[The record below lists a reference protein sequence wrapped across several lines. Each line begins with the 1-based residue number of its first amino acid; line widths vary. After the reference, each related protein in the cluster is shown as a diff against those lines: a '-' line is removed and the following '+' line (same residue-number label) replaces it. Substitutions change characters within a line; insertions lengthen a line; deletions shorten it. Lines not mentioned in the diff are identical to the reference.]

1 MTFAPAASFTT
12 RPTLR
17 GTFGMSASTH
27 WTATATA
34 QSVLER
40 GGNAFDAAVA
50 AAFVL
55 HVVEPHLNG
64 PGGDLVA
71 LIRPA
76 GAAEPVVLMGQ
87 GPAPARA
94 TIEHFRGRGLDL
106 VPGAGG
112 LAAAVPGA
120 VDAWLLLLRDH
131 GTWELADVLAY
142 ATGYARD
149 GHPLV
154 AGAAATIARV
164 AELFRDHWPTSAQR
178 WMPEGEPPAAD
189 SLVRNPAYADVLDGL
204 VAAGARGEWARADH
218 AQADDSPAGRARGGD
233 AQADWARGGDAQAD
247 RAQWDRE
254 QAERARGDDRAQ
266 TDHAPTDRVLGS
278 DAQADRGQADRALAD
293 RAQTEPA
300 QRERALRDDRAARID
315 AAREHWMTTVLPE
328 AAAFTAQPHR
338 HADGADHPGILNADD
353 LATWRASFEPAVST
367 SFRGWD
373 VFKAGTW
380 TQGPALLHTLRLI
393 EDADDLDP
401 SSVEGAHLLLEAQK
415 LAYADRDAWFGDA
428 GGAVDIDALLADD
441 YVASRRALIGPEAST
456 QWHPGSPEGRDPVL
470 PPLRT
475 DHASTDGSTGEPTV
489 DRSGQTRGDTCHLD
503 VIDRWGNVVSATPSG
518 GWLQS
523 SPTVPSLG
531 FCLGTRL
538 QATWLVPGHP
548 ASLTPGSRPRTTLTP
563 TLVSR
568 GDEVIAIGSPG
579 GDQQDQWQLT
589 VLLRMLVGEYS
600 AQQAIDAPNLN
611 ITALIDSFWPRTWV
625 PAGVAVEDRLGEQVI
640 EALEERG
647 HRVRR
652 AGDWALGRVTAVGRG
667 ADGALWA
674 AANPRGAQGYA
685 AGR

>member
-1 MTFAPAASFTT
+1 MTFAPAAAFTT

-71 LIRPA
+71 LVRPA

-94 TIEHFRGRGLDL
+94 TIDHFRGRGLDL

-131 GTWELADVLAY
+131 GTWELGDVLAY
-142 ATGYARD
+142 ATRYARD

-164 AELFRDHWPTSAQR
+164 AELFRDHWPTSAKR
-178 WMPEGEPPAAD
+178 WMREGTPPAAD
-189 SLVRNPAYADVLDGL
+189 SLVRNPTYADVLDGL
-204 VAAGARGEWARADH
+204 VAAGARGE
-218 AQADDSPAGRARGGD
+218 RGQS
-233 AQADWARGGDAQAD
+233 AVAQAD
-247 RAQWDRE
+247 RAQT
-254 QAERARGDDRAQ
+254 DRAQ
-266 TDHAPTDRVLGS
+266 TDRAP
-278 DAQADRGQADRALAD
+278 
-293 RAQTEPA
+293 
-300 QRERALRDDRAARID
+300 RDDRAARID

-328 AAAFTAQPHR
+328 AAAFIAQPHR
-338 HADGADHPGILNADD
+338 HADGADHPGILDADD
-353 LATWRASFEPAVST
+353 LATWRASFEPAVSAG
-367 SFRGWD
+367 FRGWD

-393 EDADDLDP
+393 EDSDDLDP
-401 SSVEGAHLLLEAQK
+401 SSIEGAHLLLEAQK

-441 YVASRRALIGPEAST
+441 YVAARRALIGREAST
-456 QWHPGSPEGRDPVL
+456 EWHPGSPEGRDPVL

-548 ASLTPGSRPRTTLTP
+548 ASLTPGRRPRTTLTP

-589 VLLRMLVGEYS
+589 VLLRMLVGGHS

-640 EALEERG
+640 VALEQRG

-667 ADGALWA
+667 ADGLLWA